1 MSLELD
7 YFYGNEAEQYSFY
20 RIPKTLF
27 TDRRFKSVSMEAKV
41 LYGLMLDRMGLSVRN
56 GWLDKDGKVYIYFT
70 LEDAVEM
77 LGNGKDK
84 VIRLFKELDKPNGI
98 GLIERRKQGQ
108 GKPTRIY
115 VMNFTLPP
123 EPEQQLPIPPSAP
136 SAQTSEIPKSGLR
149 EDVEALTSEI
159 PKSRFRQR
167 RGQDFAE
174 PDPNKTDKNDT
185 ELSDTE
191 SSIYPPAPTPPPH
204 PRRTQPRRDRM
215 DQIAAYRELICE
227 NISYDLLLQENPYEQ
242 DLIDCYVELMVETC
256 CSGRETIRVNQE
268 DVPTNVVRS
277 RLLKL
282 DKMHIEYVMECLRNN
297 TTQVGNIRAY
307 TLSALYNAP
316 VTIGQYYASQVAHD
330 MAQEG
335 MP

>member
-316 VTIGQYYASQVAHD
+316 VTIGQYYASQVSHD
-330 MAQEG
+330 MAQEV

>member
-1 MSLELD
+1 
-7 YFYGNEAEQYSFY
+7 
-20 RIPKTLF
+20 
-27 TDRRFKSVSMEAKV
+27 
-41 LYGLMLDRMGLSVRN
+41 
-56 GWLDKDGKVYIYFT
+56 
-70 LEDAVEM
+70 
-77 LGNGKDK
+77 
-84 VIRLFKELDKPNGI
+84 
-98 GLIERRKQGQ
+98 
-108 GKPTRIY
+108 
-115 VMNFTLPP
+115 
-123 EPEQQLPIPPSAP
+123 
-136 SAQTSEIPKSGLR
+136 
-149 EDVEALTSEI
+149 
-159 PKSRFRQR
+159 
-167 RGQDFAE
+167 
-174 PDPNKTDKNDT
+174 
-185 ELSDTE
+185 
-191 SSIYPPAPTPPPH
+191 H
-204 PRRTQPRRDRM
+204 TQPRRDRM

-330 MAQEG
+330 MAQEV

>member
-1 MSLELD
+1 
-7 YFYGNEAEQYSFY
+7 
-20 RIPKTLF
+20 
-27 TDRRFKSVSMEAKV
+27 
-41 LYGLMLDRMGLSVRN
+41 
-56 GWLDKDGKVYIYFT
+56 
-70 LEDAVEM
+70 
-77 LGNGKDK
+77 
-84 VIRLFKELDKPNGI
+84 
-98 GLIERRKQGQ
+98 
-108 GKPTRIY
+108 
-115 VMNFTLPP
+115 
-123 EPEQQLPIPPSAP
+123 
-136 SAQTSEIPKSGLR
+136 
-149 EDVEALTSEI
+149 
-159 PKSRFRQR
+159 
-167 RGQDFAE
+167 
-174 PDPNKTDKNDT
+174 
-185 ELSDTE
+185 
-191 SSIYPPAPTPPPH
+191 
-204 PRRTQPRRDRM
+204 M

-330 MAQEG
+330 MAQEV

>member
-136 SAQTSEIPKSGLR
+136 SVQTSEIPKSGLR

-330 MAQEG
+330 MAQEV

>member
-297 TTQVGNIRAY
+297 TTQGRNIRAY

-330 MAQEG
+330 MAQEV

>member
-136 SAQTSEIPKSGLR
+136 SAQ
-149 EDVEALTSEI
+149 TSEI

-330 MAQEG
+330 MAQEV